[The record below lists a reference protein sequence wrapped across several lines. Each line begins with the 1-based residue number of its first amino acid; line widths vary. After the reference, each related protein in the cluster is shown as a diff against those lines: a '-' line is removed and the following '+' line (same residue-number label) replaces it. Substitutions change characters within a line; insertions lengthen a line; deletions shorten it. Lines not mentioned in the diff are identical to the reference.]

1 MNIDSVSACMIAW
14 KHGPVLR
21 AAVEL
26 VKPGRVQGNFV
37 SVAETEQQRKEG
49 VA

>member
-1 MNIDSVSACMIAW
+1 MNIENVSACMIAW

-37 SVAETEQQRKEG
+37 SVAEAEKVQR
-49 VA
+49 